1 VRAIQQATGADLSRV
16 LELLRESGLP
26 AEGVTEHQETL
37 LVARDGDRIVGCA
50 ALEPYG
56 EQGLLRSVTTV
67 AA

>member
-16 LELLRESGLP
+16 LELLRESGLTS
-26 AEGVTEHQETL
+26 EGVTEHQEL